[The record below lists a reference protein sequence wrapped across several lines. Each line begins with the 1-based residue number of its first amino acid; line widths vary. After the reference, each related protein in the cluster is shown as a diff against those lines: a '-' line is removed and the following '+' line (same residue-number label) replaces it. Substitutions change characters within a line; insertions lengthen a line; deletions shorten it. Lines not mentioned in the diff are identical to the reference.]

1 LSSPAYQYTFILFF
15 IHNVFQLERVRF
27 KYFSILY
34 LPQSDLARKIINFKR
49 LITTSVTTS
58 LLVILPNSF
67 VHADDSWSNRVSIL
81 FGQKHLQMDIFDE
94 KKHSAFGIGFDIK
107 KQDWPVSIAIDL
119 VGSGKETNNTNSG
132 SDVATGELHLGIRK
146 HWLFNNIEP
155 YIGGGANLSVTE
167 ITNFSGDSI
176 GKQDDDGIAYWVS
189 TGISWKFDNNIVVGA
204 DIRYSDAKAELFNST
219 IKTSGVYSMVTVGYQ
234 F

>member
-1 LSSPAYQYTFILFF
+1 M
-15 IHNVFQLERVRF
+15 RF

-81 FGQKHLQMDIFDE
+81 FGQKHLQKDIFDE
-94 KKHSAFGIGFDIK
+94 NKHSAFGIGFDIK

-119 VGSGKETNNTNSG
+119 VGSGKETNNANSG

-155 YIGGGANLSVTE
+155 YIGGGASLSVTE
-167 ITNFSGDSI
+167 ITNFSGDGI
-176 GKQDDDGIAYWVS
+176 EKQDDDEIAYWVS
-189 TGISWKFDNNIVVGA
+189 TGINWKFDSNIVVGA
-204 DIRYSDAKAELFNST
+204 DIRYSDAKAELFNSA